1 MRLRLVGGAAAALVI
16 AGCGGS
22 GGSDRLSA
30 AAYKTQAER
39 ICTDSAKQT
48 NALGRPQT
56 TSQFKAFL
64 TKGIRVTERNLRRF
78 AALRPPEDLQSK
90 HQAIVAAER
99 RGLDQLRRVSVK
111 LHGDARDVA
120 LLRRVQ
126 PELSRISQETSTRY
140 RAAGLTACA
149 KSA

>member
-1 MRLRLVGGAAAALVI
+1 MRRGVVAGAGVALAL

-30 AAYKTQAER
+30 SEYKTQAER
-39 ICTDSAKQT
+39 ICTDSARQT
-48 NALGRPQT
+48 NALGKPQT

-64 TKGIRVTERNLRRF
+64 TKGIRLTERNLRRF
-78 AALRPPEDLQSK
+78 AALRPPSDLQSR
-90 HQAIVAAER
+90 HQAIVDAER

-111 LHGDARDVA
+111 LHGDSRDVA

-126 PELSRISQETSTRY
+126 PELSRISTETSTRY
-140 RAAGLTACA
+140 RAAGLDACA